1 MALFEY
7 RSCTQAGR
15 LMTGTIEAADI
26 EQARVSLDELGLSI
40 TELEQA
46 KAPVIPKS
54 VGRNEFLMFNEQ
66 LASLTKAGIPLERG
80 LRELAADAGSAKM
93 KSLIGGIAND
103 LEQGMPIDQAVEKRQ
118 KHFPPLYGMIL
129 KSGIET
135 GRLSE
140 MLANLNRH
148 LQVEQRT
155 KRIVFEALCYPAVI
169 LCLAAVLITAVFVLI
184 IPTFAEVLTDM
195 SSGRAGLPFL
205 TQVVLDMAG
214 HVWTFWAVV
223 LVIIGALVFFWML
236 LSTTAAGRRSKEQFF
251 MHLLLIGRVY
261 KNGLL
266 ARLAEAMA
274 VLINAGCTMD
284 AAVEL
289 SGQSSSSELL
299 KRDCSIL
306 AGQLREGFN
315 IMEAGMGCSVIPR
328 LFLYSIQLGSQRN
341 ELKNNL
347 EGLGQMYASKTYS
360 LQSQLQAILLPTML
374 ITIGGVIG
382 LIILSMFLPMVKMV
396 EVMM

>member
-7 RSCTQAGR
+7 RSCTTAGR

-26 EQARVSLDELGLSI
+26 EQARVSLDELGLQI

-46 KAPVIPKS
+46 KSTPAPKS
-54 VGRNEFLMFNEQ
+54 VGRNEFMMFNEQ

-93 KSLIGGIAND
+93 KALIVSIAND
-103 LEQGMPIDQAVEKRQ
+103 LERGVAIDKAVEKHQ
-118 KHFPPLYGMIL
+118 SHFPPLYGLIL

-148 LQVEQRT
+148 LQIEQRT
-155 KRIVFEALCYPAVI
+155 KRIVFEALCYPTVV
-169 LCLAAVLITAVFVLI
+169 LTLAAVLISAVFVLI
-184 IPTFAEVLTDM
+184 IPTFSEVLTDM
-195 SSGRAGLPFL
+195 SDGHASLPFL
-205 TQVVLDMAG
+205 TQFMLNVSQ
-214 HVWTFWAVV
+214 HVWTFWAIVGAVV
-223 LVIIGALVFFWML
+223 GAFVFIWIS
-236 LSTTAAGRRSKEQFF
+236 LSTTPGGRRSKERFLMAF
-251 MHLLLIGRVY
+251 PLVGRVY

-266 ARLAEAMA
+266 ARMAEAMA

-289 SGQSSSSELL
+289 AGQSSNSEVL
-299 KRDCSIL
+299 KLDCTIL

-315 IMEAGMGCSVIPR
+315 ILEAGMNCIAIPR

-347 EGLGQMYASKTYS
+347 NGLGQMYAAKTYS
-360 LQSQLQAILLPTML
+360 LQSQLQAILLPTMI
-374 ITIGGVIG
+374 ITVGGVIG
-382 LIILSMFLPMVKMV
+382 MIVLSMFLPMVKMI